1 MKQENSK
8 SINEKDYVT
17 LYKCGNYKEIVC
29 CRQDTKPIQITKL
42 TKNQYI
48 DNNTGEIK
56 EYHYTGNKTLNNIR
70 KQFKNIPRLIKG
82 YFDGN
87 NTERFITL
95 TYSYIMSNPYC
106 LSYDFKKF
114 IRKINRRYGKCRY
127 IYIKEPNR
135 KGSWHIHSII
145 KRLDGKIF
153 DITGETVRTLWK
165 NGYAVSV
172 NIPYNINTLPYYFDV
187 SVSKEKQE
195 RLKFYPSYLN
205 IYGCSEDIKTEKI
218 KGLYKD
224 LKPSEMTKVYDSEN
238 QYIMVNKD
246 DGEITGQ
253 WKTAYEQYKA
263 E

>member
-114 IRKINRRYGKCRY
+114 IRKIKRRYGKCRY

-135 KGSWHIHSII
+135 KGSWHIHSLI
-145 KRLDGKIF
+145 KRLDKNPF
-153 DITGETVRTLWK
+153 NITDEVLRKLWG

-205 IYGCSEDIKTEKI
+205 IYGCSEDMKIEKI
-218 KGLYKD
+218 NGIYKD
-224 LKPSEMTKVYDSEN
+224 LKPSEMTKIYDSEN
-238 QYIMVNKD
+238 QYIMVNQE

>member
-127 IYIKEPNR
+127 IYICLRRIQGALHLSAKGQGHFKGHRSGFHRRQAFGGLHRFTGGGR
-135 KGSWHIHSII
+135 KAA
-145 KRLDGKIF
+145 R
-153 DITGETVRTLWK
+153 V
-165 NGYAVSV
+165 VS
-172 NIPYNINTLPYYFDV
+172 L
-187 SVSKEKQE
+187 
-195 RLKFYPSYLN
+195 
-205 IYGCSEDIKTEKI
+205 
-218 KGLYKD
+218 
-224 LKPSEMTKVYDSEN
+224 
-238 QYIMVNKD
+238 
-246 DGEITGQ
+246 
-253 WKTAYEQYKA
+253 
-263 E
+263 